1 MSSVYIFTGRIGFKF
16 YDYIYLPAQL
26 VNLVMEEPGPIAD
39 VACECKQTY
48 HCIKQILNVMSIV
61 LLVQLANL
69 EQLNM

>member
-1 MSSVYIFTGRIGFKF
+1 
-16 YDYIYLPAQL
+16 
-26 VNLVMEEPGPIAD
+26 MEGPGPIAD